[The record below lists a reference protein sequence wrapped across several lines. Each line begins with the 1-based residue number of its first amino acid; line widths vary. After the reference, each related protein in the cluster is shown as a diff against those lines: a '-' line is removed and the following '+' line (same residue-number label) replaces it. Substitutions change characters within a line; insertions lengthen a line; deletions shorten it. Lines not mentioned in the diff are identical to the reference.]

1 MSTDPCYMQLDT
13 CGPTVAW
20 LTTKPAGN
28 TIHLCW
34 RCLDWWFDEADEG
47 RSSEPAAWGRLGPAS
62 PLRESVA
69 KALRDPANRS
79 IVREVL
85 QGEAR
90 ARAPWLV
97 DFIERENRMVGVGRA
112 W

>member
-1 MSTDPCYMQLDT
+1 MRLDA

-20 LTTKPAGN
+20 LTTNPAGN
-28 TIHLCW
+28 TIHLCQH
-34 RCLDWWFDEADEG
+34 CLDWWFDEADEG
-47 RSSEPAAWGRLGPAS
+47 RSCEPAAWGRLGPTS
-62 PLRESVA
+62 PLRDSVA

-85 QGEAR
+85 QREAR

-97 DFIERENRMVGVGRA
+97 GFIERENRMVGVGRVR
-112 W
+112 